1 VRTPGRA
8 LGIDAG
14 EVRVGVAISD
24 DDGTVASPLLT
35 LPAGEGLAG
44 RVAEIAR
51 EHRCTTVVVGLP
63 KGLSNRDTASTQM
76 ARRLAKSI
84 EEQGL
89 DVALW
94 DERLSSAEAERVL
107 IGAGRRREQRR
118 EERDRIA
125 ASIILQGWLDA
136 QRTARGGDPA

>member
-1 VRTPGRA
+1 MGAPGRT

-24 DDGTVASPLLT
+24 DQGLVASPLLT
-35 LPAGEGLAG
+35 LPAGEGLPG
-44 RVAEIAR
+44 RVAEVAR

-76 ARRLAKSI
+76 ARKLAKAI

-94 DERLSSAEAERVL
+94 DERLSSAEAERML

-136 QRTARGGDPA
+136 QRTARGGNPA